1 MLKNYFI
8 IAWRNL
14 IRQKSFSLIN
24 ILGLSFG
31 LASCLILMAFVKH
44 ERSYDAFHQ
53 DSERVFRVVQTANQK
68 ENWSWTGGAVAPM
81 LRNAFPED
89 LEQAVSVHLSSSFIS
104 NPEGSNPEESFREDN
119 FIFSDAGFDQV
130 FDFELRQGSWNDLL
144 ENPNQ
149 LAITYSAASKY
160 FGKDNPIDK
169 TLLVDGTAYVV
180 KAVLEDLPSNTHMKF
195 DFITGMA
202 SFKSLNGFPYTA
214 EFGSF
219 WWPQVYTYAKVKPG
233 ISPGELSQRIVEVN
247 DKYRNPEEAKNY
259 IHYLQPLTKIH
270 LDDSMQSDWTPIITE
285 RTLWIFLSIGLFVLI
300 LAAINFVNLAT
311 ARAIKRMKEIGIRK
325 VNGAK
330 RAQLIGQFLAESL
343 VINGI
348 SMVSGLGLVYLT
360 LPVVRTAMG
369 MEIPFDPFQDL
380 ELQVL
385 LFFVWIASSLL
396 SGIFPAFYLSG
407 LNPEMI
413 LKQSPVRSGKSY
425 IRKGLVVF
433 QFVLSTLLVFCATV
447 AYFQHGFMTQSSMG
461 FEPENI
467 LTIRLGT
474 KNENSVVLKQELEKI
489 NGISSVRLT
498 SDQPGI
504 QPGWGPSV
512 DYPGMPPGEMEFLR
526 VQYIDKNYFEALG
539 IPMLSG
545 REFSDEF
552 NDKGI
557 KSMIREQFPAL
568 DGVGMIINE
577 SAVKWMNNDLESVI
591 GADLRVFTEENGQ
604 LYSNYKGNVIGV
616 VKDYHTQDLRV
627 GISPTVYLPAIN
639 DAFDGS
645 RYLVVKGDKAFD
657 ELMITDVKSKWENI
671 NAGLPFDINFLEDS
685 IIAQYKQEEKT
696 GNLLGF
702 FALLTLIIS
711 AMGLLGLS
719 IFTAE
724 SRKKE
729 IGIRKVL
736 GASIS
741 KIVNQLSGEFLVPV
755 VFSLLI
761 ALPLG
766 YYLMSEWLSQ
776 FAYKIPISWDFFLG
790 AAAISVGVAYLT
802 VTFQSLKTAR
812 ANPVESIRNE

>member
-504 QPGWGPSV
+504 QPGLGPSV
-512 DYPGMPPGEMEFLR
+512 DYPGMPQGEMEFLR

-657 ELMITDVKSKWENI
+657 ELMIADVKSKWENI

-741 KIVNQLSGEFLVPV
+741 KIVNQLSAEFLVPV